1 MFCRNC
7 GRQLPDGIT
16 YCPQCGTAQAKQGY
30 VYTGEPKPSVSFFEA
45 IKLYFMNYANFSG
58 RSRRSEYWWA
68 TLAIAIIGGVISAI
82 VPELAG
88 VWSLA
93 TLIPGIA
100 VCVRRLHDIGKSG
113 WWYLLVFL
121 PLAGPIILL
130 IWYCKD
136 SVSDNEWGPNP
147 KY

>member
-7 GRQLPDGIT
+7 GRQLPDGIAF
-16 YCPQCGTAQAKQGY
+16 CPQCGTAQAKQGY

-68 TLAIAIIGGVISAI
+68 SLAIAIIGGIISAI

-93 TLIPGIA
+93 TLIPGLAI
-100 VCVRRLHDIGKSG
+100 CIRRLHDIGKSG
-113 WWYLLVFL
+113 WWYLFNFIPLV
-121 PLAGPIILL
+121 GQILL
-130 IWYCKD
+130 IIRFFKD
-136 SVSDNEWGPNP
+136 SAPDNEWGPNP